1 MGFDRKD
8 IPKITSLFLM
18 EQDQEIQIQTI
29 LFLIIYVEKM
39 FKLPNNLSR
48 ILFKNNALGKKRF
61 LRKKS

>member
-1 MGFDRKD
+1 
-8 IPKITSLFLM
+8 M

-48 ILFKNNALGKKRF
+48 ILFKNNALGKKGF
-61 LRKKS
+61 VRKKS